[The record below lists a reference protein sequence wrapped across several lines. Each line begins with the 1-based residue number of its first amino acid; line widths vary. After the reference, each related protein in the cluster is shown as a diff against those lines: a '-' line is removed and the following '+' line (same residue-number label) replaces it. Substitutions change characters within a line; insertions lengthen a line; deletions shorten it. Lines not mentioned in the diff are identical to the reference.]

1 MELWFFYAIIASV
14 SIGIN
19 WYLVKLLSDKK
30 VDGAIFTFLQ
40 GLTYLIWWFLQT
52 VLMGDWISWQKDE
65 TFIIVISVIIAI
77 IIFSNIRL
85 RVRALHHL
93 SSSEYYIGYRIG
105 LTIVLTILGV
115 LFFKEN
121 VSYSQY
127 FGLFLWTI
135 AIIFLFE
142 DDKKLLHSRKWGS
155 AILFLF
161 LSIVAGVGIQI
172 IGKLQGTSDF
182 SLPAMLFYQWVTML
196 IISVC
201 IDRKK
206 LRVYFTHWRENYNT
220 LIIWIIATICVYIS
234 AISVLNAY
242 LQWGNM
248 NIITKIAAYSLFIP
262 IILSVIFSGEK
273 VTYKKIIA
281 FLLTIV
287 SLYYLV

>member
-1 MELWFFYAIIASV
+1 MELWFFYAIIASL

-19 WYLVKLLSDKK
+19 GYLVKLLSDRK

-52 VLMGDWISWQKDE
+52 VFMGDRISWWKDE
-65 TFIIVISVIIAI
+65 TSIIAISVIIAI

-85 RVRALHHL
+85 RVRALHYL

-105 LTIVLTILGV
+105 LTIILTILGV
-115 LFFKEN
+115 LFFKESI
-121 VSYSQY
+121 SYSQY
-127 FGLFLWTI
+127 FGLFLWTS

-142 DDKKLLHSRKWGS
+142 DDKKLLHSRKWGN

-161 LSIVAGVGIQI
+161 LSIGAGVGIQI
-172 IGKLQGTSDF
+172 FAKLQGTSDF
-182 SLPAMLFYQWVTML
+182 SPPIMLFYQWVTML
-196 IISVC
+196 IISVS
-201 IDRKK
+201 IDRKA
-206 LRVYFTHWRENYNT
+206 LRVYFTHWRENLNT
-220 LIIWIIATICVYIS
+220 LIIWIIATIFVYIS

-248 NIITKIAAYSLFIP
+248 NIITKIAAYSLFVP